1 MATGTRKQA
10 RSLAEDVGG
19 QVGQTVEEVGRHAG
33 RTLEA
38 SLTQRP
44 SWPELAWDAMLV
56 GATLAEAV
64 SPPAA
69 IAGAALNRLI
79 HTAR

>member
-1 MATGTRKQA
+1 MATGTVDRA
-10 RSLAEDVGG
+10 RSAIEDVGG
-19 QVGQTVEEVGRHAG
+19 QVGRTVEDAGGHVG

-38 SLTQRP
+38 SLTERP
-44 SWPELAWDAMLV
+44 TWPELAWDAMLV
-56 GATLAEAV
+56 AATLAEAL

-79 HTAR
+79 HAAR